1 MQIRF
6 TVKKNHV
13 TEQEYTENFVSGKT
27 FKEIVT
33 DAFPNFF
40 CFADSEQDMFLDAKM
55 NGDYY
60 AVHAELV
67 QQA

>member
-6 TVKKNHV
+6 TVKKNQV
-13 TEQEYTENFVSGKT
+13 TEQEYTEYFAPGKT

-33 DAFPNFF
+33 NAFPNFF
-40 CFADSEQDMFLDAKM
+40 CFADSEEDMFLDAKM